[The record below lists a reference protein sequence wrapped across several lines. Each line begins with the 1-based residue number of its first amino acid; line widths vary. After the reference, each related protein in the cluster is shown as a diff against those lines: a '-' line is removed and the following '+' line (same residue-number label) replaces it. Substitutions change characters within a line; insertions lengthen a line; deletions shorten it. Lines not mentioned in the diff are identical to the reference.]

1 MLMAV
6 TKDKT
11 IGRNIV
17 YLSETLTRQDI
28 NDGKLKRW
36 LKSQTNNQFMSDDL
50 LNQLHDELVVPAA
63 VAMIAEREFLLELKK
78 NLGSD
83 SWPTDKRWDTKVGFS
98 NWSGIKVKAFRIGK
112 TNFYV
117 KRVIEIDLSRYYLS
131 GHRESGR
138 SGKIPDTLGVLTYLR
153 KLNLCYNFI
162 VGEIPSSIKRLTK
175 LTEIRLEFNHL
186 TGNLPSGLSAFTN
199 LKKLS
204 IDHNKIE
211 GNINELANLPNIEFL
226 NIHRNLFSG
235 MIPESM
241 ANKNALTHFWFY
253 GNNLSMGPNV
263 TKREMSSA
271 DWKSQE

>member
-1 MLMAV
+1 MAV
-6 TKDKT
+6 TRDKT
-11 IGRNIV
+11 FGREII
-17 YLSETLTRQDI
+17 YLPDTLSQQDI
-28 NDGKLKRW
+28 REGKLKAW
-36 LKSQTNNQFMSDDL
+36 LWKQKNASSLSD
-50 LNQLHDELVVPAA
+50 
-63 VAMIAEREFLLELKK
+63 AMFNEIYARIEPDALAMAAEREFLLKLKE
-78 NLGSD
+78 NLASD
-83 SWPTDKRWDTKVGFS
+83 SWPKEKRWNTKAGFS
-98 NWSGIKVKAFRIGK
+98 TWSGIKVE
-112 TNFYV
+112 N
-117 KRVIEIDLSRYYLS
+117 KRVSNTKIYAKRIVEIDLSRHYLS

-235 MIPESM
+235 MVPESM
-241 ANKNALTHFWFY
+241 ADKTSLTHFWFY
-253 GNNLSMGPNV
+253 ENQLSVGPNV
-263 TKREMSSA
+263 KKRVQKSDE
-271 DWKSQE
+271 WKDEE